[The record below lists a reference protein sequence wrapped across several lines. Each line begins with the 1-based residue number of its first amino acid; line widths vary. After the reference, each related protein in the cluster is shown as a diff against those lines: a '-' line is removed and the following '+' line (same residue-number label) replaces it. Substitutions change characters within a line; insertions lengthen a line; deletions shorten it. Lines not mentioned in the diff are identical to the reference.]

1 MSRFYDHPMIFRKSG
16 PWIVWSLLKFAV
28 CRTLCGHHSK
38 VVAYLNLTAYSKII
52 TVDLVCLWWH
62 ITLSSLIVRSHSH
75 RATVSSLEQERFQGT
90 LESWRGTH
98 HSSSVGSWF
107 HAWGGNRKHPLDE
120 FQTDSRR
127 VFVLLYRVTTFLAFL
142 EMSGYLAKVR
152 EKSGKR
158 PKIRGRSG
166 NLCSQGNLIV
176 VSEQNCLPV
185 VYFIHTVIHFSYV
198 MFTENL
204 D

>member
-1 MSRFYDHPMIFRKSG
+1 MIILWFFENRA
-16 PWIVWSLLKFAV
+16 PEVWSLLKFAV

-107 HAWGGNRKHPLDE
+107 HARGGNRKNPLDE
-120 FQTDSRR
+120 FQTDSQRE
-127 VFVLLYRVTTFLAFL
+127 VFSFYYTELPLFWHFWKCQVIWLR
-142 EMSGYLAKVR
+142 SGKSREKGPKSGEDQGICVVR
-152 EKSGKR
+152 EIWLWYLN
-158 PKIRGRSG
+158 KIAY
-166 NLCSQGNLIV
+166 L
-176 VSEQNCLPV
+176 
-185 VYFIHTVIHFSYV
+185 
-198 MFTENL
+198 
-204 D
+204 